1 MKTVLKVLLV
11 VVLIFVAIHLS
22 PAIFVLTL
30 AGLAGAAVLGVLG
43 LSLLAIFGAVIIA
56 LVAALAPIWIPVL
69 LIIGL
74 VSLCKKTS
82 EKPQSPSVTA

>member
-1 MKTVLKVLLV
+1 MKTVLKVLLIV
-11 VVLIFVAIHLS
+11 LLIFVAIHLS

-30 AGLAGAAVLGVLG
+30 AGLVGAAVLGVLG

-56 LVAALAPIWIPVL
+56 LLAVLAPIWIPVL

-82 EKPQSPSVTA
+82 DRPATPVVVP